1 MWQRCSARETD
12 HCIAE
17 TRATAFAVVGKLD
30 ADESDFA
37 PRDEPQP
44 LSVRLLRRQGTAS
57 AKARSSVDVK
67 LPAVRTSLSKV
78 LLDQLELLADDLSQW
93 SASLGREADADEA
106 DGGADALK
114 ILGSRFFG
122 TKHSI
127 SALSGSSDSTELAR
141 KGDSAPA
148 LALSISE
155 GALAE
160 AAAAHA
166 R

>member
-1 MWQRCSARETD
+1 
-12 HCIAE
+12 
-17 TRATAFAVVGKLD
+17 VGKLA
-30 ADESDFA
+30 ADEAAGA
-37 PRDEPQP
+37 PRDEPRP
-44 LSVRLLRRQGTAS
+44 LSVCLLRRPGAAF
-57 AKARSSVDVK
+57 AKPRSSIDVQ
-67 LPAVRTSLSKV
+67 LPAVRTSLSKA

-93 SASLGREADADEA
+93 SAALGRETDTDDV

-127 SALSGSSDSTELAR
+127 SALSGSSDSTELPG

-155 GALAE
+155 GE
-160 AAAAHA
+160 ARQRSSRAS
-166 R
+166 RV